1 MDWLRF
7 FMISCLVF
15 IIGMFVGM
23 SFDTDMYKRDY
34 KQCITELP
42 RNKDCKAISVTFKV
56 VDTKN

>member
-1 MDWLRF
+1 MDWF
-7 FMISCLVF
+7 KAFMISAFTF